1 MNKAVV
7 DTVSYEKTKQTPIRT
22 VMSFAKI
29 NCTDVEVGGD
39 GTVAATFGDMVFT
52 ANSNDLI
59 FTNRSGTP
67 SNPNLITREDR
78 DYTTRLIAVDTL
90 NNTADRTVT
99 FNQITNFVADPALGR
114 PPARYPI
121 IQVALM

>member
-1 MNKAVV
+1 MNNPQMNKAVV

-59 FTNRSGTP
+59 LQTD
-67 SNPNLITREDR
+67 REP
-78 DYTTRLIAVDTL
+78 L
-90 NNTADRTVT
+90 
-99 FNQITNFVADPALGR
+99 
-114 PPARYPI
+114 PI
-121 IQVALM
+121 QT